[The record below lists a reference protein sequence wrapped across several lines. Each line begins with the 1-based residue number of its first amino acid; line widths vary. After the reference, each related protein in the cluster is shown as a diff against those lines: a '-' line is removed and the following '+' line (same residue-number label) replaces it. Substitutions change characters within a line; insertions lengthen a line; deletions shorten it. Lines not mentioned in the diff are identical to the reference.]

1 MNNINKLFNLAL
13 AFLIISCSGGDD
25 SSPSTPP
32 NNGGGDE
39 SITAITLDFNKNVY
53 NTYEAGF
60 FTVRDQSENLVTDL
74 VSVFVNGNLVE
85 VNPFVFQEEGT
96 YDFVA
101 TYENLTS
108 NTLSFDVVTPSEF
121 SDTSSF
127 SPGLAP
133 SNYTQK
139 VLLEEAT
146 GTWCSS
152 CPQGAYYLQ
161 QAVESNPNNIIGAA
175 YHSGIPQY
183 PDPMQ
188 TPGTSFWSNYY
199 NIYIFPTI
207 FLNGTSIDW
216 NYGMGQINNKLSET
230 PTLGLSADATIVGGK
245 LDIEISVGFNATPSE
260 ELQLVILLIEGSD
273 TAPSSPQYGSNS
285 GPDYVHNYIVREVIS
300 DGAGDV
306 IPASYT
312 LSGGVFTRTITG
324 LDIPT
329 NVDTSDLDDLSII
342 VYVKNSYTRDWT
354 DSGGNSF
361 VNSPSYDVYNVQQ
374 VKLGESAMFD

>member
-60 FTVRDQSENLVTDL
+60 FTVRDQSDNLVTDL
-74 VSVFVNGNLVE
+74 VSVFVNGNLIE

-216 NYGMGQINNKLSET
+216 NYGMGQINNILSET
-230 PTLGLSADATIVGGK
+230 PTLGLSADAAIVGGK

-329 NVDTSDLDDLSII
+329 NVDTSDHDDLSII